1 MDKTNFCL
9 HSFSCLHKIINLHKY
24 SFISVSKQSQSFIS
38 FLALYVRC
46 THLKIGD
53 RNKRATTMTT
63 RDVSIR
69 YPCTRVIENA
79 VTARLRHWWNSHLY
93 RFLVYSMAHENI
105 STLTTKNFCTCT
117 YSLYCICYV
126 KHFEIS
132 LVLQQGTITII
143 S

>member
-93 RFLVYSMAHENI
+93 RFLVYLMAHENI

-126 KHFEIS
+126 EHFEIS